1 MCGNDGNSSVLFI
14 LVSFP
19 FLGFL
24 GFVLGV
30 MMFLL
35 DF

>member
-1 MCGNDGNSSVLFI
+1 MCGNDGNSYVLFI

-19 FLGFL
+19 FL